1 MGTEDGSK
9 ICVTCYGTGEIGSE
23 SGPAPC
29 PDCGGAGYLPSA
41 SILVEW
47 RSRDIE
53 RAYETQASGARDD
66 IRWLAAELRRA
77 RAALLSIYA
86 LSDEGDDSE
95 LKQAI
100 RFEANRVLGIYP
112 IVSPTRKGE

>member
-1 MGTEDGSK
+1 MGADTSR

-23 SGPAPC
+23 SGPASC
-29 PDCGGAGYLPSA
+29 PDCGGAGYLPSPG
-41 SILVEW
+41 ILVEW

-66 IRWLAAELRRA
+66 IHWLAAELRKA
-77 RAALLSIYA
+77 RAALLSVYA
-86 LSDEGDDSE
+86 LSAEGDDSE

-100 RFEANRVLGIYP
+100 RFEANRVLGIFP
-112 IVSPTRKGE
+112 IEPATPSDQ